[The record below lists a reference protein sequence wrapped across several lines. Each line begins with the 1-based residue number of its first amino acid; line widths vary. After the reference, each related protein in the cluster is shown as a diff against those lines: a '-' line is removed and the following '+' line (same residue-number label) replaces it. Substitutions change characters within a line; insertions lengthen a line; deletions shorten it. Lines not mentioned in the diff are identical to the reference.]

1 MAPTAVGVV
10 VWFSAIGIV
19 GLLVVVR
26 HVGACRR
33 RAALGDQ
40 GDLLDLVVC
49 GRGYLGSLVVCA
61 AEAFLIKLRRADN
74 LRAKSIGSPNG
85 IGSDLEGRASRMPQ
99 IKVLAA

>member
-61 AEAFLIKLRRADN
+61 AEAFLIKLKTALDR
-74 LRAKSIGSPNG
+74 
-85 IGSDLEGRASRMPQ
+85 
-99 IKVLAA
+99 